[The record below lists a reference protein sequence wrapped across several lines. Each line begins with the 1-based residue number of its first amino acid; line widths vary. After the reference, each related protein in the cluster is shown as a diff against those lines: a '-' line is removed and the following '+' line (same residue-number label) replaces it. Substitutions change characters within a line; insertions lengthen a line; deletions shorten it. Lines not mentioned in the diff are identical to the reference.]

1 MTKPSLNPPKFP
13 TLARRVSFRLLH
25 SRWHGYAYSRAE
37 TTNGSSRPDLRLLCA
52 AHVTHASK
60 AGSHF
65 LSATSH
71 GCLSLRSETT
81 PRCARHGFTSTFRR
95 PILLRLIL
103 SLTLTMTL
111 ASCHVSKQATS
122 VSTGE
127 LNTMATTEATAS
139 RLHLDSVA
147 AAFAVMFDSL
157 EIEMVFPVAP
167 VNVAPAETDAT
178 YPVATTL
185 CPDGSPLS
193 FGMGVFTSFGGE
205 GNPSLTSR
213 QPSFGTATIRISAAH
228 AAATTA
234 QSVSSLDVF
243 ATHTSDSLRS
253 QSSTRTETAESSS
266 ATRMAKPI
274 NTTAIIIVLIALA
287 AAAFLLRYLY
297 VKRHFPK

>member
-1 MTKPSLNPPKFP
+1 MTKPSLNQPSFP
-13 TLARRVSFRLLH
+13 TLLRRASFRRALH
-25 SRWHGYAYSRAE
+25 FSDVAPVLTA
-37 TTNGSSRPDLRLLCA
+37 
-52 AHVTHASK
+52 
-60 AGSHF
+60 
-65 LSATSH
+65 ATS
-71 GCLSLRSETT
+71 SITR
-81 PRCARHGFTSTFRR
+81 
-95 PILLRLIL
+95 IL
-103 SLTLTMTL
+103 SMTLTMTL

-139 RLHLDSVA
+139 SLHLDSVA

-167 VNVAPAETDAT
+167 VNVAPANAAEYGIDVAPVLTAAT
-178 YPVATTL
+178 SNAV
-185 CPDGSPLS
+185 
-193 FGMGVFTSFGGE
+193 
-205 GNPSLTSR
+205 
-213 QPSFGTATIRISAAH
+213 TIRISAAH